1 MREKQEN
8 ERRGKGLKQYIA
20 DRRLAAVSL
29 VLGIL
34 MGLMILLGIRY
45 SRNELIYRTAG
56 QFLGQL
62 AGWVVCMTVMVWAIC
77 VGLDALGRGWPEIRD
92 FQFGKFLPVNSY
104 QKRTQA
110 RREKDCED
118 QGSSRDVES
127 QGRESKQR
135 AAKNLD
141 LGTWLKWM
149 FLSWCVYLPVFL
161 AVYPGIYSYDASAQL
176 LQFYGKLPLTT
187 HHPLI
192 HTLYLGL
199 CMKIAGRLFHTYQAG
214 MALYALSQSFFMSA
228 VFSLCLCRMK
238 ARRAPRWLCVA
249 SWMFWILNPY
259 LTVFSFVT
267 TKDVL
272 FGAFFLLSFDTACCL
287 VEDPEHFWRG
297 MCQKKEDLDKE
308 RELDKEKN
316 LNETGS
322 QKKVGKTGDWLLFL
336 CACSGIRESMSS
348 CFLSWQPA
356 CFYEKKCIAKTGL
369 LWHLCWWQ
377 LYGMFYPARF
387 QRRSAW
393 ERAMRGRCCACRCS
407 SWRACIMKFRRN

>member
-149 FLSWCVYLPVFL
+149 FLSWCVYLPVFSGGL
-161 AVYPGIYSYDASAQL
+161 SGHLFLRCVRAAPSVLWKTAADNPPSINSHAISGTLHEDCGASVPYLSGRDGAVCAVAVVFYECGLFPVSVPDESA
-176 LQFYGKLPLTT
+176 
-187 HHPLI
+187 
-192 HTLYLGL
+192 
-199 CMKIAGRLFHTYQAG
+199 AGTA
-214 MALYALSQSFFMSA
+214 MALR
-228 VFSLCLCRMK
+228 C
-238 ARRAPRWLCVA
+238 
-249 SWMFWILNPY
+249 
-259 LTVFSFVT
+259 FV
-267 TKDVL
+267 DVL
-272 FGAFFLLSFDTACCL
+272 DSESVSDG
-287 VEDPEHFWRG
+287 
-297 MCQKKEDLDKE
+297 
-308 RELDKEKN
+308 
-316 LNETGS
+316 
-322 QKKVGKTGDWLLFL
+322 LFL
-336 CACSGIRESMSS
+336 CHDERCALWRI
-348 CFLSWQPA
+348 FLA
-356 CFYEKKCIAKTGL
+356 VI
-369 LWHLCWWQ
+369 
-377 LYGMFYPARF
+377 
-387 QRRSAW
+387 
-393 ERAMRGRCCACRCS
+393 
-407 SWRACIMKFRRN
+407 